1 MERIGDLMSQLGFRE
16 DGSDDV
22 KKAFIKNLIRAAAM
36 SGRPPAVESLHE
48 TIVGVTPQPPS
59 QVKAPSLQRQ
69 ALEHE
74 AAQITEEQLS
84 FYFEVIDDVG

>member
-22 KKAFIKNLIRAAAM
+22 KKAFIRNLVRAAAM
-36 SGRPPAVESLHE
+36 SGRPPAVESMHE
-48 TIVGVTPQPPS
+48 TVPQRVQAPIHKPS
-59 QVKAPSLQRQ
+59 PQMQ
-69 ALEHE
+69 AQAHE

-84 FYFEVIDDVG
+84 FHFEAIDDAG

>member
-22 KKAFIKNLIRAAAM
+22 KKAFIRNLVKAAAQ

-48 TIVGVTPQPPS
+48 KIHKVIQTPEPS
-59 QVKAPSLQRQ
+59 RAPSPEKLTH
-69 ALEHE
+69 AFE

-84 FYFEVIDDVG
+84 FHFEVIEDAG